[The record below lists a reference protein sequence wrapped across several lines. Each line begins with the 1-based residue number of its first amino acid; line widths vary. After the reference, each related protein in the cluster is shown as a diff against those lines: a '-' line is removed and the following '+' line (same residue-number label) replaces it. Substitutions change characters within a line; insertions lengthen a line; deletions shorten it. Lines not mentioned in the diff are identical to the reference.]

1 MLQKTKGIHEQMVEF
16 LGGTPTNSEDN
27 VWIDE
32 ITFNVD
38 ISNSEIKE
46 YLECMKNNPL
56 SMNMSTTPWLHH
68 CKGKYDMTDGKTIR
82 FSKRFRQSNFGS
94 KG

>member
-1 MLQKTKGIHEQMVEF
+1 MIEF

-38 ISNSEIKE
+38 IFNSEIKE

-56 SMNMSTTPWLHH
+56 SMNMSITPWLHH